1 MLVVMFLARVE
12 AQLVVSE
19 ENETVCGD
27 EECLVISK
35 CPAVLKL
42 VFKVKA
48 GDPAAR
54 SQLLRSQCGFEKSL
68 PKVCCP
74 RSVPESSTGRPRIF
88 QNSNFSSLNSDSCG
102 TRTALTFRIT
112 LGQDAVGGQFPWLGA
127 LMYRDRR
134 GLGVPLCGATLISS
148 QHLITAA
155 HCDSSQGGFRLSSVR
170 LGQVDLSAP
179 VTLPGLEINIEKVVS
194 HQSFTNNPVA
204 IFDIALVKMERPVT
218 FTDMIRPICVYQEN
232 EEKEV
237 VEGEL
242 IVAGWG
248 RTEKSRSSSV
258 LQFTSLQ
265 EVEREECEAMYRE
278 AGQAGRLGPLTEGL
292 AVLPSQLC
300 ASGEDQ
306 TDSCSGDSGG
316 PLMARTDKWYLTGLV
331 SFGTNECDSSLPG
344 VYTRVSFFLDWIL
357 ETLRNT

>member
-1 MLVVMFLARVE
+1 MVVMVHARVE
-12 AQLVVSE
+12 GQLVVSE

-74 RSVPESSTGRPRIF
+74 RAVPESSTGRPRIF
-88 QNSNFSSLNSDSCG
+88 QNSNTLPASVTTSTDPSPFTTSTTSTTTTTSSPTSPTSIPSTVSNFSSLNSDLCG

-134 GLGVPLCGATLISS
+134 GVGVPLCGATLIST

-155 HCDSSQGGFRLSSVR
+155 HCDSRYSTVQYR
-170 LGQVDLSAP
+170 
-179 VTLPGLEINIEKVVS
+179 TLHYSP
-194 HQSFTNNPVA
+194 
-204 IFDIALVKMERPVT
+204 D
-218 FTDMIRPICVYQEN
+218 
-232 EEKEV
+232 
-237 VEGEL
+237 
-242 IVAGWG
+242 
-248 RTEKSRSSSV
+248 
-258 LQFTSLQ
+258 
-265 EVEREECEAMYRE
+265 
-278 AGQAGRLGPLTEGL
+278 
-292 AVLPSQLC
+292 
-300 ASGEDQ
+300 
-306 TDSCSGDSGG
+306 
-316 PLMARTDKWYLTGLV
+316 
-331 SFGTNECDSSLPG
+331 
-344 VYTRVSFFLDWIL
+344 
-357 ETLRNT
+357 